1 MEEKPILSDVFI
13 THNWGKGNFNHQ
25 QVAKVNTALK
35 ARGIITWFDDDRMR
49 GNVRKKMTVG
59 IENAKCMLVCITQQY
74 KDKVNSN
81 DDRDNCRYEFTYG
94 VEQLGPQRMVVL
106 VMEPEM
112 RNPRAWKGELGA
124 ALGRKLYH
132 DFPEG
137 IKDEESFNGLIDR
150 IEEEIRE
157 IINA

>member
-1 MEEKPILSDVFI
+1 VEEKTILSEVFI
-13 THNWGKGNFNHQ
+13 THNWGKQNFNHQ
-25 QVAKVNTALK
+25 QVARINAALK

-49 GNVRKKMTVG
+49 GNVRKKMTTG
-59 IENAKCMLVCITQQY
+59 IENTKCMLVCITSEY

-112 RNPRAWKGELGA
+112 KNPRNWKGELGA

-132 DFPEG
+132 DFTEG
-137 IKDEESFNGLIDR
+137 QKNEDAFKRMMDQ

-157 IINA
+157 IISL